1 MMNRFSCFLFIMA
14 VSIGLGNAKL
24 FAKNHIYLNNSLN
37 PGNELQV
44 FCKWNGEQIGTFFIQ
59 PGETDDFSFHDKFVP
74 KNKID
79 CTFRQI
85 RGPSVMI
92 RAFEGGSGAFDHGK
106 KNYWYAR
113 EDGIYFTHG
122 QEVPKLEYKWT

>member
-1 MMNRFSCFLFIMA
+1 MNRFSCFLFIMA
-14 VSIGLGNAKL
+14 LSIGLGNAKL
-24 FAKNHIYLNNSLN
+24 FAKNHIYFINSLD
-37 PGNELQV
+37 PENEIQI
-44 FCKWNGEQIGTFFIQ
+44 FCKWNDEHIGTFFLK
-59 PGETDDFSFHDKFVP
+59 PGETDDFSFHDKFIP

-92 RAFEGGSGAFDHGK
+92 RAFEGSSGAFDHGK
-106 KNYWYAR
+106 TNYWYVR

-122 QEVPKLEYKWT
+122 QEMSKLEYNWT